1 MEAPH
6 PQGPGQSE
14 EHNGQAGRDDS
25 DHSDSIWSLAPS
37 LCVFLA
43 HLHQKRRLASGKRG
57 NALLE
62 MVSTSRHTDNEIPS
76 AKDTGPPLESSI
88 ETHTEPPNRS

>member
-1 MEAPH
+1 M
-6 PQGPGQSE
+6 
-14 EHNGQAGRDDS
+14 GRLGETTVTTLTAS
-25 DHSDSIWSLAPS
+25 GHWL
-37 LCVFLA
+37 LCVFPA
-43 HLHQKRRLASGKRG
+43 HPHQKRRLASGKRG